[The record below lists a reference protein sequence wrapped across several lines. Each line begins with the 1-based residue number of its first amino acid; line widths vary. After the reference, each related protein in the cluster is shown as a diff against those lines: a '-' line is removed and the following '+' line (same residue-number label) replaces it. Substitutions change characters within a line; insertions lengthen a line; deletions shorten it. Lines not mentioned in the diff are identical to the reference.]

1 MADETGEVQYATQT
15 VTVTDRDSKA
25 LGQPVGST
33 TTVLLTA
40 YPGGHNGASAAAAG
54 GVGGAGGGAPGTGG
68 NPPGGAGEVG
78 GGGSGVTA
86 AGGEPPSLSP
96 SDVSSHQQFLTTS
109 QQASNPTTPG
119 NVQVVY
125 SASHVDPIPG
135 AISSDVTNSQN
146 LGSFTSAGSTHHHQM
161 GVVGGDGG
169 GVSGGDEMADMT
181 AQHGAVAM
189 GVSDYLNPNPP
200 SSQEAM
206 LAAAQQH
213 NQAAA
218 TGVVGVGNLG
228 GMTADADASGDL
240 AAELIR
246 EYALGGDGANGGG
259 DGGMGTKAASQLVP
273 PTLIPTA
280 GGVDG
285 EVKDSKSAES

>member
-1 MADETGEVQYATQT
+1 MQYATQT

-40 YPGGHNGASAAAAG
+40 YPGGHNGAAAAAAG
-54 GVGGAGGGAPGTGG
+54 GGGGAGGGAPGTGG
-68 NPPGGAGEVG
+68 NPPGGMAVGAGGG
-78 GGGSGVTA
+78 GGGSGSGGVGMTTT
-86 AGGEPPSLSP
+86 GGEPPSLSP
-96 SDVSSHQQFLTTS
+96 SDASSHQQFLTTS
-109 QQASNPTTPG
+109 QQASSATTAG

-125 SASHVDPIPG
+125 SASHVEPIPG
-135 AISSDVTNSQN
+135 TMSSDVTNSQN
-146 LGSFTSAGSTHHHQM
+146 IGNFTSAGSTHHHQM
-161 GVVGGDGG
+161 GVVGADGG
-169 GVSGGDEMADMT
+169 GVSGGDEMTDMA

-218 TGVVGVGNLG
+218 AGVGVGNLG
-228 GMTADADASGDL
+228 GMSADADASGDL

-246 EYALGGDGANGGG
+246 EYALGGDGTNGGG
-259 DGGMGTKAASQLVP
+259 DGGMGTKAAGQLAP
-273 PTLIPTA
+273 PTLIPT
-280 GGVDG
+280 GGGAEG